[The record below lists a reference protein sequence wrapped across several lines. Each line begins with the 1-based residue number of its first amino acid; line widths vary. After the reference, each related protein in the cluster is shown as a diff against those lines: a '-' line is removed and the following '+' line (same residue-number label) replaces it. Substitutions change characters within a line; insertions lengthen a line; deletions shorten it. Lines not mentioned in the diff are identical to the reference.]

1 MTPSR
6 NSYFFEARL
15 VLAGLLL
22 ASLPLAAQ
30 AQQAGDLTGSRPRT
44 TAPHTAASQQVKTSS
59 TTADAGLA
67 TLIKESVDLNR
78 ATADEMPDLYGRF
91 IDAVREQ
98 RRQWTER
105 DWTNASDALR
115 RLNAR
120 YEVVRTGIDM
130 EDRIRIRSW
139 QGEFRTLQ
147 GARKVNQKLDE
158 KNVNIEKP

>member
-6 NSYFFEARL
+6 NFYFSEARF
-15 VLAGLLL
+15 VVVGLLL
-22 ASLPLAAQ
+22 AALPLAAQ

-44 TAPHTAASQQVKTSS
+44 TAPRTAAGQQVKAS
-59 TTADAGLA
+59 TTGDAGLA
-67 TLIKESVDLNR
+67 ALIKESVDLNR

-98 RRQWTER
+98 RRQWTDR
-105 DWTNASDALR
+105 DWTNASDALS

-158 KNVNIEKP
+158 KNVNIDKP

>member
-6 NSYFFEARL
+6 NIYFSEARF

-22 ASLPLAAQ
+22 AALPLAAQ
-30 AQQAGDLTGSRPRT
+30 AQQSGDLTGARPRT
-44 TAPHTAASQQVKTSS
+44 SAAPTAASQQVKAAANT
-59 TTADAGLA
+59 DAGLA
-67 TLIKESVDLNR
+67 ALIKESVDLNR
-78 ATADEMPDLYGRF
+78 ATANEMPDLYGRF

-105 DWTNASDALR
+105 DWTNASDALG

-147 GARKVNQKLDE
+147 GARRVNQKLDE
-158 KNVNIEKP
+158 KNVNVK

>member
-1 MTPSR
+1 MTSFRTFRPATS
-6 NSYFFEARL
+6 RL
-15 VLAGLLL
+15 VLGGLLL
-22 ASLPLAAQ
+22 AALPLAAQ
-30 AQQAGDLTGSRPRT
+30 AQQTGDLTGARPSAAASRP
-44 TAPHTAASQQVKTSS
+44 AASQSAKASA
-59 TTADAGLA
+59 TADAGLA
-67 TLIKESVDLNR
+67 ALIKESVDLNR

-105 DWTNASDALR
+105 DWTNASDALS

-120 YEVVRTGIDM
+120 YEVVRTGIAV

-147 GARKVNQKLDE
+147 GARRVNQKLDE
-158 KNVNIEKP
+158 KNVNVK

>member
-6 NSYFFEARL
+6 NSYFSEARL
-15 VLAGLLL
+15 VVAGLLL
-22 ASLPLAAQ
+22 AALPLAAQ
-30 AQQAGDLTGSRPRT
+30 AQQAGDLTGSRPSAASR
-44 TAPHTAASQQVKTSS
+44 PAASQSAKPSAN
-59 TTADAGLA
+59 ADAGLA
-67 TLIKESVDLNR
+67 ALIKESVDLNR

-105 DWTNASDALR
+105 DWTNASDALS

-158 KNVNIEKP
+158 KNVNVK

>member
-1 MTPSR
+1 MASFR
-6 NSYFFEARL
+6 FFRLADSRL

-22 ASLPLAAQ
+22 AALPLAAQ

-44 TAPHTAASQQVKTSS
+44 TPRPAASQQVKT
-59 TTADAGLA
+59 TATADAGLA
-67 TLIKESVDLNR
+67 SLIKESVDLNR
-78 ATADEMPDLYGRF
+78 ATADQMPELYGRF

-105 DWTNASDALR
+105 DWANASDALS

>member
-1 MTPSR
+1 MTSFRTFRLSDSR
-6 NSYFFEARL
+6 T

-22 ASLPLAAQ
+22 AALPLAAQ
-30 AQQAGDLTGSRPRT
+30 AQQSGDLTGSRPRAATARPAANQSAKAT
-44 TAPHTAASQQVKTSS
+44 TTG
-59 TTADAGLA
+59 DAGIGQ
-67 TLIKESVDLNR
+67 LINESVDLNR

-91 IDAVREQ
+91 IDAVRDQ

-105 DWTNASDALR
+105 DWTNASAALS

-120 YEVVRTGIDM
+120 YEVVRTGIGM

>member
-1 MTPSR
+1 MTYFRTLRLADSR
-6 NSYFFEARL
+6 F

-22 ASLPLAAQ
+22 AALPLAAQ
-30 AQQAGDLTGSRPRT
+30 AQQAGDLTGSRPR
-44 TAPHTAASQQVKTSS
+44 AAASRPAASQPVKTSAN
-59 TTADAGLA
+59 ADAGLA
-67 TLIKESVDLNR
+67 SLIKESVDLNR
-78 ATADEMPDLYGRF
+78 ATADQMPDLYGRF

-105 DWTNASDALR
+105 DWTNASDALS

-120 YEVVRTGIDM
+120 YEVVRTDIDM
-130 EDRIRIRSW
+130 EDRLRIRSW
-139 QGEFRTLQ
+139 QAEFRTLQ

>member
-1 MTPSR
+1 M
-6 NSYFFEARL
+6 A
-15 VLAGLLL
+15 A
-22 ASLPLAAQ
+22 LPLAAQ
-30 AQQAGDLTGSRPRT
+30 AQQTGDLTGARPRAA
-44 TAPHTAASQQVKTSS
+44 APHPAAASQQVKAAANT
-59 TTADAGLA
+59 DAGLA

-105 DWTNASDALR
+105 DWTNASDALS

-130 EDRIRIRSW
+130 EDRLRIRSW

-158 KNVNIEKP
+158 KNVNVK

>member
-1 MTPSR
+1 MTSFRTSCLAAPR
-6 NSYFFEARL
+6 F

-22 ASLPLAAQ
+22 AALPLAAR
-30 AQQAGDLTGSRPRT
+30 AQQAGDLTGTRPSAA
-44 TAPHTAASQQVKTSS
+44 TARLAAGQGVKAGAN
-59 TTADAGLA
+59 ADAGLA
-67 TLIKESVDLNR
+67 SLIKESVDLNR
-78 ATADEMPDLYGRF
+78 ATADQMPDLYGRF

-105 DWTNASDALR
+105 DWANASDALS

-130 EDRIRIRSW
+130 EDRLRIRSW

-158 KNVNIEKP
+158 KNVNINRP

>member
-1 MTPSR
+1 MTSFR
-6 NSYFFEARL
+6 SFRLADSRL

-22 ASLPLAAQ
+22 AALPLAAQ
-30 AQQAGDLTGSRPRT
+30 AQQAGDLTGARPRT
-44 TAPHTAASQQVKTSS
+44 TPRPAASQQVKTSAN
-59 TTADAGLA
+59 ADAGLA
-67 TLIKESVDLNR
+67 SLIKESVDLNR
-78 ATADEMPDLYGRF
+78 ATADQMPDLYGRF

-105 DWTNASDALR
+105 DWANASDALS
-115 RLNAR
+115 RLNTR

-139 QGEFRTLQ
+139 QAEFRTLQ

>member
-6 NSYFFEARL
+6 NSYFSEVRL
-15 VLAGLLL
+15 GLAGLLL

-30 AQQAGDLTGSRPRT
+30 AQQAGDLTGSRPHASVPR
-44 TAPHTAASQQVKTSS
+44 TAASQQVKTS
-59 TTADAGLA
+59 TTSDAGLA
-67 TLIKESVDLNR
+67 ALIKESVDLNR

-91 IDAVREQ
+91 IDAVRDQ

-105 DWTNASDALR
+105 DWTNASDALS

-158 KNVNIEKP
+158 KNVNIK

>member
-1 MTPSR
+1 MTTSR
-6 NSYFFEARL
+6 TFRLPDSRL

-22 ASLPLAAQ
+22 AALPLAAQ
-30 AQQAGDLTGSRPRT
+30 AQQAGDLTGSRPSAAASR
-44 TAPHTAASQQVKTSS
+44 TAASQSAKAGAN
-59 TTADAGLA
+59 ADAGLA
-67 TLIKESVDLNR
+67 SLIKEGVDLNR
-78 ATADEMPDLYGRF
+78 ATADQMPDLYGRF

-105 DWTNASDALR
+105 DWTNANDALS

-120 YEVVRTGIDM
+120 YEAVRTDIDM
-130 EDRIRIRSW
+130 EDRLRIRSW

-158 KNVNIEKP
+158 KNVNVK

>member
-1 MTPSR
+1 MTSFRTLRPSNPR
-6 NSYFFEARL
+6 T
-15 VLAGLLL
+15 VLAGLLV
-22 ASLPLAAQ
+22 AALPLAAQ

-44 TAPHTAASQQVKTSS
+44 TAPRTAASQPAKAS
-59 TTADAGLA
+59 TTGDPGLA

-78 ATADEMPDLYGRF
+78 ATAAEMPDLYGRF

-98 RRQWTER
+98 RRQWTEQ
-105 DWTNASDALR
+105 DWTNASDALS

-147 GARKVNQKLDE
+147 GARRVNQKLDE
-158 KNVNIEKP
+158 KNVNVK

>member
-6 NSYFFEARL
+6 NRYFSEARF

-22 ASLPLAAQ
+22 AALPLAAQAQ

-44 TAPHTAASQQVKTSS
+44 SAPRTAATQQVKAAANT
-59 TTADAGLA
+59 DAGLA
-67 TLIKESVDLNR
+67 SLIKESVDLSR
-78 ATADEMPDLYGRF
+78 ATAAEMPDLYGRF

-98 RRQWTER
+98 RRQWTEQ
-105 DWTNASDALR
+105 DWTNASDALS

-120 YEVVRTGIDM
+120 YEAVRTGIDM

-147 GARKVNQKLDE
+147 GARRVNQKLDE
-158 KNVNIEKP
+158 KNVNVK

>member
-1 MTPSR
+1 MTSFRSFSLSTSR
-6 NSYFFEARL
+6 LA
-15 VLAGLLL
+15 LAGLLL
-22 ASLPLAAQ
+22 AALPLAAQ
-30 AQQAGDLTGSRPRT
+30 AQQAGDLTGARPR
-44 TAPHTAASQQVKTSS
+44 AGAARPSASPAARAS
-59 TTADAGLA
+59 TTGDAGLA
-67 TLIKESVDLNR
+67 SLIKENVEVNR

-105 DWTNASDALR
+105 DWTNASDALS

-158 KNVNIEKP
+158 KNVNIDKP

>member
-1 MTPSR
+1 MTSFRTLRFADSR
-6 NSYFFEARL
+6 F

-22 ASLPLAAQ
+22 AAIPLAAQ
-30 AQQAGDLTGSRPRT
+30 AQQAGDLTGSRPR
-44 TAPHTAASQQVKTSS
+44 AAASRPAASQPVKTSAN
-59 TTADAGLA
+59 ADAGLA
-67 TLIKESVDLNR
+67 SLIKESVDLNR
-78 ATADEMPDLYGRF
+78 ATADQMPDLYGRF

-105 DWTNASDALR
+105 DWTNASDALS

-120 YEVVRTGIDM
+120 YEVVRTDIDM
-130 EDRIRIRSW
+130 EDRLRIRSW
-139 QGEFRTLQ
+139 QAEFRTLQ

>member
-1 MTPSR
+1 MTSSR
-6 NSYFFEARL
+6 TFRFSAPRF

-22 ASLPLAAQ
+22 AALPLAAQ
-30 AQQAGDLTGSRPRT
+30 AQGAGDLTGSRPHASVPR
-44 TAPHTAASQQVKTSS
+44 TAASQPTKAS
-59 TTADAGLA
+59 TTTDAGLA
-67 TLIKESVDLNR
+67 SLIKEGVDLNR
-78 ATADEMPDLYGRF
+78 ATADQMPDLYGRF

-105 DWTNASDALR
+105 DWTNANDALA

-120 YEVVRTGIDM
+120 YEAVRTDIAM

-158 KNVNIEKP
+158 KNVNLK